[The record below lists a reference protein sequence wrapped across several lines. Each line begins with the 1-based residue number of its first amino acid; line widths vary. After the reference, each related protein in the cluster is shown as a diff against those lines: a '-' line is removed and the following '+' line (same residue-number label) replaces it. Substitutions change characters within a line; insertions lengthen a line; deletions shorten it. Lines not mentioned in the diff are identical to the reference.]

1 MRALDGWTFAG
12 LPPSGEWLHAATV
25 NLETLHGAVVE
36 RRVVLTKQFV
46 VFGDAMGRALDWM
59 PLHEVSSRSDSDSA

>member
-12 LPPSGEWLHAATV
+12 LPSGEWLHAATI

-36 RRVVLTKQFV
+36 RRVVLTEQFV
-46 VFGDAMGRALDWM
+46 VFGDALGRALDWM
-59 PLHEVSSRSDSDSA
+59 PLHEVRVTVSDSA